1 MKSERKTNDQEIEWR
16 KKDMK
21 EPTKKKMRERNWIM
35 IKWYVEER

>member
-21 EPTKKKMRERNWIM
+21 EPTKKKNEREKLNHDKVIC
-35 IKWYVEER
+35 